1 MLAAGTGSRFGDTKQ
16 FLDLRG
22 SSVLRR
28 SLNTAR
34 SVSGGVVVVVPPGE
48 SAGGSVLG
56 DANVPEADVVVSGG
70 RTRVES
76 ARAGI
81 GAVPDE
87 AGVILVH
94 DAARPLA
101 GEELFSRVVEAVV
114 GGSVAVVPAVAVS
127 DTIRTVRGEVVDR
140 DDLRAVQTPQ
150 GFRADVLRE
159 AHDVARAS
167 GDAPAATDDASLV
180 QRLGMPITMIEGEST
195 NMKITD
201 PQDLAIAAAILEH
214 APMADPDSEGPG

>member
-34 SVSGGVVVVVPPGE
+34 SVSGGIVVVVPPGE
-48 SAGGSVLG
+48 SASGSVLG

-81 GAVPDE
+81 VAVPDE

-101 GEELFSRVVEAVV
+101 GKELFSRVVEAVV

-127 DTIRTVRGEVVDR
+127 DTIRTVGGEVVDR